1 MKIKSLY
8 LIIIFLIS
16 ISCQEKEKPFYE
28 IKPIDKMK
36 SQLIWGNSEFK
47 NSQIFDNF
55 ILDKEKIHVEYKNN
69 DFIILKR
76 GTGSDAWI
84 NLILPIK
91 KNAKVLEKDQIL
103 AFDSVKNIAIRQ
115 NYNSEKFPFQ
125 LINLK
130 TLEIDS
136 IRFDTKNC
144 ESTNIIYCID
154 KIYFTE
160 NTLYINWT
168 IPTKIDKKG
177 KTEVNVYS
185 LNQFFRK

>member
-1 MKIKSLY
+1 MRIKSLC
-8 LIIIFLIS
+8 LVIIFLIS

-28 IKPIDKMK
+28 IKAIDKMK

-47 NSQIFDNF
+47 NHQIFDNF

-69 DFIILKR
+69 YFIILKR
-76 GTGSDAWI
+76 ETGSDAWI
-84 NLILPIK
+84 NIILPIK
-91 KNAKVLEKDQIL
+91 QKAKVIETDQIL
-103 AFDSVKNIAIRQ
+103 AFDSIKNLVVRQ

-130 TLEIDS
+130 TLEKDS
-136 IRFDTKNC
+136 IKFDTKHC
-144 ESTNIIYCID
+144 ESANIIYCID
-154 KIYFTE
+154 KIYFAE
-160 NTLYINWT
+160 NTLFINWAT
-168 IPTKIDKKG
+168 PTKIDKKG